1 MKLVFLLCLTAV
13 LVAMGTDGWGRRRW
27 GIRVRVPRFR
37 VPRFRVRRF
46 RIPLRTLKPFIKPV
60 LGTVAK
66 TYFGPYHTGIKVG
79 CGLYR
84 KFTGREVQTLD
95 ANTDG
100 LVDRSEAA
108 SYFGVDHND
117 AQLDHFMNMAD
128 AKRDGTVD
136 LDEFFDAALAFED
149 PTPEAAP

>member
-37 VPRFRVRRF
+37 VPRFR
-46 RIPLRTLKPFIKPV
+46 TLKPFIKPV
-60 LGTVAK
+60 LGTLAK
-66 TYFGPYHTGIKVG
+66 TYFGPCHTGIKVE

-108 SYFGVDHND
+108 SYFGLDHND

>member
-1 MKLVFLLCLTAV
+1 MKLVYLLCLTAV
-13 LVAMGTDGWGRRRW
+13 LVVMGTDGWL
-27 GIRVRVPRFR
+27 RVRFRRFR
-37 VPRFRVRRF
+37 VPF
-46 RIPLRTLKPFIKPV
+46 RTLKPFIKPV

-84 KFTGREVQTLD
+84 KFTGREIRALD

-108 SYFGVDHND
+108 SYFGVDHSD

-149 PTPEAAP
+149 EGPESAP